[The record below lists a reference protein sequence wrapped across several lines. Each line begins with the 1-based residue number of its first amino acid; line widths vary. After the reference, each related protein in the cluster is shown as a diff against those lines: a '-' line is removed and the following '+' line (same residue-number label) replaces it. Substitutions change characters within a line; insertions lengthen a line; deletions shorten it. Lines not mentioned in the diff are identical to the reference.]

1 MKMSI
6 GKKFSFI
13 IAGIVF
19 LLLISMAVN
28 YRYGKQAES
37 IAEKSRTES
46 AVFALKAKDMAMAIV
61 EVQQFVTD
69 ISATRAAE
77 GFDDGLDKAD
87 AQAEIFEKLYKD
99 FYRMFSSEND
109 TKAVAE
115 LEELN
120 KNFHSYFET
129 GKKMASAYIKGGPA
143 AGNKMMEK
151 FDPLAE
157 SLTKKINDLE
167 KTQVRELD
175 ESMKNI
181 EMKIASGQKINII
194 LSVVIL
200 VISIVLV
207 YLITSGI
214 RTNVNKILV
223 FADGLAKGDFTLSI
237 DVKSQD
243 EMGQIAISLNNMKV
257 QLGDLIKNIINGNKT
272 LSSSSTEL
280 SVISRQMLGG
290 AEQTSEK
297 ANVVAA
303 AAEEMSS
310 NMNSVAAA
318 SEQASTNVNVVSA
331 ATEEMTA
338 TINEIAQN
346 SGKASSITGEA
357 VNQTRNASDKVNEL
371 GSAAQDIG
379 KVVET
384 ITNISEQVNLLALN
398 ATIEA
403 ARAGEAGKGF
413 AVVANEIKELANQTA
428 DATQEI
434 KGKIE
439 AIQNTTAGTVTEI
452 EQILIVINDV
462 NDIVS
467 TIATA
472 VEEQSITTKEIA
484 ENVAQAAQ
492 GIQEVNENVVQGSSV
507 AHEIAKDIADVS
519 QAATEMSSGSEQV
532 NLSAEDLSKLAEQLN
547 ELVKEFLV

>member
-6 GKKFSFI
+6 GKKFGFI
-13 IAGIVF
+13 MAGIVI
-19 LLLISMAVN
+19 LLLISMVVN
-28 YRYGKQAES
+28 YRYGKEAENL
-37 IAEKSRTES
+37 AEKSRTES

-61 EVQQFVTD
+61 EVQQSMTD
-69 ISATRAAE
+69 ISATRAAK
-77 GFDDGLDKAD
+77 GFDDGLDEAE
-87 AQAEIFEKLYKD
+87 AQAEIFRKLYKD
-99 FYRMFSSEND
+99 FYRMFSSENN
-109 TKAVAE
+109 TKAVAK

-120 KNFHSYFET
+120 KNFNNYFET
-129 GKKMASAYIKGGPA
+129 GKKMASAYINGGPA
-143 AGNKMMEK
+143 EGNKMMEK

-157 SLTKKINDLE
+157 SLTRKINALE
-167 KTQVRELD
+167 KTQARELN

-181 EMKIASGQKINII
+181 ESKIAGGGTINII

-200 VISIVLV
+200 VVSIVLV
-207 YLITSGI
+207 FFITNGI
-214 RTNVNKILV
+214 RLNVNKILA
-223 FADGLAKGDFTLSI
+223 FADGLAKGDFTISI
-237 DVKSQD
+237 DVKSHD
-243 EMGQIAISLNNMKV
+243 EMGQIAIRMNNIKE
-257 QLGDLIKNIINGNKT
+257 QLGNLIKNIINGTKT

-280 SVISRQMLGG
+280 SAISRQMLGG
-290 AEQTSEK
+290 AEQASEK

-310 NMNSVAAA
+310 NMNSVATA

-346 SGKASSITGEA
+346 SGKASSISGEA

-413 AVVANEIKELANQTA
+413 AVVANEIKDLASQTS
-428 DATQEI
+428 DATLEI

-452 EQILIVINDV
+452 EQIVIVINDV

-507 AHEIAKDIADVS
+507 AHEIAKDISDVS

-532 NLSAEDLSKLAEQLN
+532 NLSAEDLSKLAEELN
-547 ELVKEFLV
+547 EWMDKFQV